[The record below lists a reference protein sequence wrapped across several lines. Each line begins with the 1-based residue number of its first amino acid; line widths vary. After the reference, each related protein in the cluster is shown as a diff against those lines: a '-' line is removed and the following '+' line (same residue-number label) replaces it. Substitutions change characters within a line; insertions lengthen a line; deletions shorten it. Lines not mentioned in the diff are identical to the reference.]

1 MGMNIIIAHIDEIRK
16 SKGLSKK
23 KMADLIGISRSTIN
37 NWYYA
42 DTTPAL
48 ANIQNICEAFELTV
62 EQFFGGIGNPEVE
75 NSEREFL
82 GAWRMLTEQEKAVIA
97 SALQAF
103 REAKDKS

>member
-1 MGMNIIIAHIDEIRK
+1 MNIIIAHIDEIRRNR
-16 SKGLSKK
+16 GLSKK

-42 DTTPAL
+42 DTTPSL

-82 GAWRMLTEQEKAVIA
+82 GAWRMLTEKEKSAV
-97 SALQAF
+97 SVVLETF
-103 REAKDKS
+103 REARCSR